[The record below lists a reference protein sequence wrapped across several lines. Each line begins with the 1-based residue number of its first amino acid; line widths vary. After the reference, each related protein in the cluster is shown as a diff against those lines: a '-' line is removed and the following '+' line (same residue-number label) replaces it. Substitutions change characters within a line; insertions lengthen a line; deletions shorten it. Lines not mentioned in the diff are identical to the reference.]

1 MLLYISLLTIILSG
15 LLVTYNWRINKN
27 TIYLGGFFSILA
39 TYGLTHYF
47 TIYTYSPF
55 WLAVFFSNFSPFW
68 FLAGP
73 LLFFYYR
80 GTLTDNASLK
90 KWDIVHFIPFL
101 IQLIGTFPYLL
112 TPFSHKL
119 EVATA
124 ILNDLNVITSIRV
137 NWISSPIVNF
147 FARPILVFM
156 YLGYITYM
164 LWKHNPKSQR
174 IKVPVQQYKLIYR
187 WLIIL
192 AVTTAILILN
202 FFLLSLSLSKQTVT
216 ATLINGQFTHIFS
229 GVAYFSMSFMLLLF
243 PRILYGMPIY
253 TANTVNTVTEF
264 SSLETLKK
272 ETNPI
277 IEPINIVAEVQ
288 LPKDDPFYELV
299 DKINTYLTKEEP
311 YVNPDF
317 TINELAVAL
326 KVPVHHLSYCL
337 NTLMNVKFT
346 TLRTQLRIQ
355 YAVKLLDSGQADEL
369 SMDGIGKKS
378 GFSTRSNFYNA
389 FKTETGMTPSEY
401 LERKNK

>member
-15 LLVTYNWRINKN
+15 LLVTFNWRINKN

-47 TIYTYSPF
+47 TLYTYSPF

-80 GTLTDNASLK
+80 GTLTDNPRLK

-101 IQLIGTFPYLL
+101 IQLVGTFPYLL
-112 TPFSHKL
+112 LPFSHKI

-124 ILNDLNVITSIRV
+124 ILNDLNVITSVRV
-137 NWISSPIVNF
+137 NWISTPLVNF
-147 FARPILVFM
+147 FARPVLVFM

-164 LWKHNPKSQR
+164 LSKHNPKSQR

-216 ATLINGQFTHIFS
+216 ATLINSQFTHIFS

-253 TANTVNTVTEF
+253 SINSEEDVDSPEK
-264 SSLETLKK
+264 LKK

-277 IEPINIVAEVQ
+277 IERTNIVAEVQ
-288 LPKDDPFYELV
+288 LPQDDPFYELV
-299 DKINTYLTKEEP
+299 DKINAYLTNEEP

-317 TINELAVAL
+317 TINELAMAL

-355 YAVKLLDSGQADEL
+355 YATKLLDSGQADEL

-389 FKTETGMTPSEY
+389 FKTETGLTPSEY
-401 LERKNK
+401 LEHKNK

>member
-27 TIYLGGFFSILA
+27 TIYLGAFFSILA

-47 TIYTYSPF
+47 TIYANSPF
-55 WLAVFFSNFSPFW
+55 WLAVFYNNFSPFW
-68 FLAGP
+68 FLTGP
-73 LLFFYYR
+73 LLLFYYR
-80 GTLTDNASLK
+80 GTLTDNSRLK
-90 KWDIVHFIPFL
+90 GTDIIHFIPFL
-101 IQLIGTFPYLL
+101 VQLIGIFPYLL
-112 TPFSHKL
+112 TPFSYKIDI
-119 EVATA
+119 AA
-124 ILNDLNVITSIRV
+124 QILNDLNLITQFKV
-137 NWISSPIVNF
+137 NWITKPIVNF
-147 FARPILVFM
+147 LGRPILVFL

-164 LWKHNPKSQR
+164 LWKYNPQSQR
-174 IKVPVQQYKLIYR
+174 IKVPLQQYKLIYR

-192 AVTTAILILN
+192 AATTAILIFN

-216 ATLINGQFTHIFS
+216 ATLINDQFTHIFS
-229 GVAYFSMSFMLLLF
+229 GVAYFCMSFMLLLF

-253 TANTVNTVTEF
+253 NANSVAENNSQEK
-264 SSLETLKK
+264 SKK
-272 ETNPI
+272 ETYPVETI
-277 IEPINIVAEVQ
+277 KIVSEVLSQ
-288 LPKDDPFYELV
+288 QDDPFFDLV
-299 DKINTYLTKEEP
+299 AKINDYLDKEEP

-346 TLRTQLRIQ
+346 SLRTQLRIQ
-355 YAVKLLDSGQADEL
+355 YASKLLDSGQADEL

-401 LERKNK
+401 LERKTNRK

>member
-15 LLVTYNWRINKN
+15 LLVTFNWRINKN

-47 TIYTYSPF
+47 TLYTYSPF

-80 GTLTDNASLK
+80 GTLTDNPRLK

-101 IQLIGTFPYLL
+101 IQLVGTFPYLL
-112 TPFSHKL
+112 SPFSHKI

-124 ILNDLNVITSIRV
+124 ILNDLNVITSVRV
-137 NWISSPIVNF
+137 NWISTPLVNF
-147 FARPILVFM
+147 FARPVLVFM

-164 LWKHNPKSQR
+164 LSKHNPKSQR

-216 ATLINGQFTHIFS
+216 ATLINSQFTHIFS

-253 TANTVNTVTEF
+253 SIKSEVELDITEKR
-264 SSLETLKK
+264 KK

-277 IEPINIVAEVQ
+277 IERTNIVAEVQ
-288 LPKDDPFYELV
+288 LPQDDPFYELV
-299 DKINTYLTKEEP
+299 DKINAYLTNEEP

-317 TINELAVAL
+317 TINELAMAL

-355 YAVKLLDSGQADEL
+355 YATKLLDSGQADEL

-389 FKTETGMTPSEY
+389 FKTETGLTPSEY

>member
-27 TIYLGGFFSILA
+27 TIYLGAFFSILA

-47 TIYTYSPF
+47 TLYANSPF
-55 WLAVFFSNFSPFW
+55 WLAVFYNNFSPFW
-68 FLAGP
+68 FLTGP
-73 LLFFYYR
+73 LLLFYYR
-80 GTLTDNASLK
+80 GTLTDNSRLK
-90 KWDIVHFIPFL
+90 GTDIIHFIPFL
-101 IQLIGTFPYLL
+101 VQLIGIFPYLL
-112 TPFSHKL
+112 TPFSYK
-119 EVATA
+119 VGITSQ
-124 ILNDLNVITSIRV
+124 ILNDLNLLTQFKV
-137 NWISSPIVNF
+137 NWITTPLVNF

-164 LWKHNPKSQR
+164 LWKYNPQSQR
-174 IKVPVQQYKLIYR
+174 IKVPLQQYKLIYR

-192 AVTTAILILN
+192 AATTAILIFN

-216 ATLINGQFTHIFS
+216 ATLINDQFTHIFS
-229 GVAYFSMSFMLLLF
+229 GVAYFCMSFMLLLF

-253 TANTVNTVTEF
+253 NANTVSEINNQER
-264 SSLETLKK
+264 LKK
-272 ETNPI
+272 ESNTILEVPNL
-277 IEPINIVAEVQ
+277 VAEVS
-288 LPKDDPFYELV
+288 LPQDDPFYELV
-299 DKINTYLTKEEP
+299 DKINVYLTKEEP

-317 TINELAVAL
+317 TINELAIAL

-355 YAVKLLDSGQADEL
+355 YATKLLESGQADEL

-401 LERKNK
+401 LERKINRK

>member
-112 TPFSHKL
+112 TRFSHKL

-124 ILNDLNVITSIRV
+124 ILNDLNVITSVRV
-137 NWISSPIVNF
+137 NWISAPIVNF

-277 IEPINIVAEVQ
+277 IEPINTVAEVQ
-288 LPKDDPFYELV
+288 LPQDDPFYELV

>member
-15 LLVTYNWRINKN
+15 LLITYNWRINKN
-27 TIYLGGFFSILA
+27 TIYLGSFFTILA
-39 TYGLTHYF
+39 TYGLTHYL

-80 GTLTDNASLK
+80 GTLTDNPRLK

-101 IQLIGTFPYLL
+101 IQLVGTFPYLL
-112 TPFSHKL
+112 SPFSHKL

-124 ILNDLNVITSIRV
+124 ILNDLNVITSVRV
-137 NWISSPIVNF
+137 NWISTPLVNF
-147 FARPILVFM
+147 FARPVLVFM

-164 LWKHNPKSQR
+164 LSKHNPKSQR

-216 ATLINGQFTHIFS
+216 ATLINSQFTHFFS
-229 GVAYFSMSFMLLLF
+229 GIAYFCMSFMLLLF

-253 TANTVNTVTEF
+253 NA
-264 SSLETLKK
+264 ETIITPPVAK
-272 ETNPI
+272 ELP
-277 IEPINIVAEVQ
+277 EVQ
-288 LPKDDPFYELV
+288 QPEEDPFYDLV
-299 DKINTYLTKEEP
+299 AKINDYLNKEAP
-311 YVNPDF
+311 YINPDF
-317 TINELAVAL
+317 TINEMAVGL

-337 NTLMNVKFT
+337 NTLMNIKFT
-346 TLRTQLRIQ
+346 TLRTQLRIK
-355 YAVKLLDSGQADEL
+355 YATNLLDAGQADEL

-401 LERKNK
+401 LENKNQASK

>member
-15 LLVTYNWRINKN
+15 LLVTFNWRINKN
-27 TIYLGGFFSILA
+27 TTYLGGFFSILA

-47 TIYTYSPF
+47 TLYTYSPF

-80 GTLTDNASLK
+80 GTFTDNPRLK

-101 IQLIGTFPYLL
+101 IQLVGTFPYLL
-112 TPFSHKL
+112 TPFSHKI
-119 EVATA
+119 EVASA
-124 ILNDLNVITSIRV
+124 ILNDLNIITSVKV
-137 NWISSPIVNF
+137 NWITTPLVNF

-164 LWKHNPKSQR
+164 LWKYNPKSQR

-192 AVTTAILILN
+192 AITTAILILN

-216 ATLINGQFTHIFS
+216 ATLINSQFTHIFS
-229 GVAYFSMSFMLLLF
+229 GIAYFCMSFMLLLF

-253 TANTVNTVTEF
+253 TANTVTEI
-264 SSLETLKK
+264 SSQERLKK

-277 IEPINIVAEVQ
+277 IERTNIVAEVQ
-288 LPKDDPFYELV
+288 LPQDDPFYELV

-389 FKTETGMTPSEY
+389 FKTETGLTPSEY
-401 LERKNK
+401 LERKNELNK

>member
-80 GTLTDNASLK
+80 GTLTDNAGLK
-90 KWDIVHFIPFL
+90 KWDIVHFVPFL
-101 IQLIGTFPYLL
+101 MQLIGTFPYLL

-124 ILNDLNVITSIRV
+124 ILSDLNVITSIRV
-137 NWISSPIVNF
+137 NWISTPIVNF

-253 TANTVNTVTEF
+253 TANTVNTVTEI
-264 SSLETLKK
+264 SSLETQKK
-272 ETNPI
+272 ET
-277 IEPINIVAEVQ
+277 
-288 LPKDDPFYELV
+288 
-299 DKINTYLTKEEP
+299 
-311 YVNPDF
+311 
-317 TINELAVAL
+317 LAVAL

>member
-1 MLLYISLLTIILSG
+1 MLLYISLLTIILSV
-15 LLVTYNWRINKN
+15 LLVSYNWRINKN
-27 TIYLGGFFSILA
+27 TIYLGAFFSILA

-47 TIYTYSPF
+47 TIYANSPF
-55 WLAVFFSNFSPFW
+55 WLAVFYNNFSPFW
-68 FLAGP
+68 FLTGP
-73 LLFFYYR
+73 LLLFYYR
-80 GTLTDNASLK
+80 GTLTDNSRLRAF
-90 KWDIVHFIPFL
+90 DFIHFIPFL
-101 IQLIGTFPYLL
+101 LQLAGIFPYLL
-112 TPFSHKL
+112 TPFTYKVGITSQ
-119 EVATA
+119 
-124 ILNDLNVITSIRV
+124 ILNDLNLLTQFKV
-137 NWISSPIVNF
+137 NWITTPIVNF
-147 FARPILVFM
+147 FARPLLVFM
-156 YLGYITYM
+156 YLGHITYM
-164 LWKHNPKSQR
+164 LWKYNPQSQR

-216 ATLINGQFTHIFS
+216 ATLINSQFTHIFS
-229 GVAYFSMSFMLLLF
+229 GIAYFCMSFMLLLF

-253 TANTVNTVTEF
+253 TANTVTEI
-264 SSLETLKK
+264 SSQERLKK

-277 IEPINIVAEVQ
+277 IERTNIVAEVQ
-288 LPKDDPFYELV
+288 LPQDDPFYELV
-299 DKINTYLTKEEP
+299 DKINAYLKKEEP

-355 YAVKLLDSGQADEL
+355 YATKLLESGQADEL

>member
-47 TIYTYSPF
+47 TIYANSPF
-55 WLAVFFSNFSPFW
+55 WLAVFYNNFSPFW
-68 FLAGP
+68 FLTGP
-73 LLFFYYR
+73 LLLFYYR
-80 GTLTDNASLK
+80 GTLTDNSKLRTS
-90 KWDIVHFIPFL
+90 DIIHFIPFL
-101 IQLIGTFPYLL
+101 LQLAGIFPYLL
-112 TPFSHKL
+112 TPFSYK
-119 EVATA
+119 VGITSQ
-124 ILNDLNVITSIRV
+124 ILNDLNLLTQFKV
-137 NWISSPIVNF
+137 NWITTPLVNF

-156 YLGYITYM
+156 YLGSITYM
-164 LWKHNPKSQR
+164 LWKYNPQSQR
-174 IKVPVQQYKLIYR
+174 IKVPLQQYKLIYR

-192 AVTTAILILN
+192 AATTAILIFN

-216 ATLINGQFTHIFS
+216 ATLINDQFTHIFS
-229 GVAYFSMSFMLLLF
+229 GVAYFCMSFMLLLF

-253 TANTVNTVTEF
+253 NANTVSEINNQER
-264 SSLETLKK
+264 LKK
-272 ETNPI
+272 ESNTILEVPNL
-277 IEPINIVAEVQ
+277 VAEVS
-288 LPKDDPFYELV
+288 LPQDDPFYELV
-299 DKINTYLTKEEP
+299 DKINVYLTKEEP

-355 YAVKLLDSGQADEL
+355 YATKLLESGQADEL

>member
-27 TIYLGGFFSILA
+27 TIYLGAFFSILA

-47 TIYTYSPF
+47 TIYANSPF
-55 WLAVFFSNFSPFW
+55 WLAVFYNNFSPFW
-68 FLAGP
+68 FLTGP
-73 LLFFYYR
+73 LLLFYYR
-80 GTLTDNASLK
+80 GTLTDNSRLK
-90 KWDIVHFIPFL
+90 GTDIIHFIPFL
-101 IQLIGTFPYLL
+101 VQLIGIFPYLL
-112 TPFSHKL
+112 TPFSYK
-119 EVATA
+119 VGITSQ
-124 ILNDLNVITSIRV
+124 ILNDLNLLTQFKV
-137 NWISSPIVNF
+137 NWITTPIVNF

-164 LWKHNPKSQR
+164 LWKYNPQSQR
-174 IKVPVQQYKLIYR
+174 IKVSLQQYKLIYR

-192 AVTTAILILN
+192 AATTAILIFN

-216 ATLINGQFTHIFS
+216 TTLINDQFTHIFS
-229 GVAYFSMSFMLLLF
+229 GVAYFCMSFMLLLF

-253 TANTVNTVTEF
+253 NANSVSENNSQEKPKKE
-264 SSLETLKK
+264 SYPLETIK
-272 ETNPI
+272 
-277 IEPINIVAEVQ
+277 IVSEVQ
-288 LPKDDPFYELV
+288 LQQDDPFFDLV
-299 DKINTYLTKEEP
+299 AKINDYLDKEEP
-311 YVNPDF
+311 YVHPNF
-317 TINELAVAL
+317 TINELAVVL
-326 KVPVHHLSYCL
+326 KVPVHHVSYCL

-346 TLRTQLRIQ
+346 SLRTQLRIQ
-355 YAVKLLDSGQADEL
+355 YAAKLLDSGQADEL